1 MTKCPHCG
9 TDIPPDSAF
18 CQECG
23 KAVSEDQLSSQD
35 SLVWTAQI
43 PVITSSVVVKQL
55 GMVLGGGF
63 LVVFLIIL
71 FAHPGA
77 ALSFAPILFVI
88 WLFLFGLSLGI
99 AGVYQKATKGG
110 PDAVFA
116 VTPEG
121 IEYAA
126 GETMKKVNR
135 LTAIGSVAGGSLSGL
150 GGSMIN
156 ISREKDSVTWDDIRS
171 ISYQDRERTIVVYR
185 KNLISPIMLACTIE
199 NFSRVKE
206 LISRYAPP
214 GTIKV

>member
-9 TDIPPDSAF
+9 TDIPPDSAV

-35 SLVWTAQI
+35 SLVWTAHI

-55 GMVLGGGF
+55 GMFLGGGF

-110 PDAVFA
+110 PE
-116 VTPEG
+116 P
-121 IEYAA
+121 
-126 GETMKKVNR
+126 
-135 LTAIGSVAGGSLSGL
+135 SL
-150 GGSMIN
+150 
-156 ISREKDSVTWDDIRS
+156 
-171 ISYQDRERTIVVYR
+171 
-185 KNLISPIMLACTIE
+185 P
-199 NFSRVKE
+199 
-206 LISRYAPP
+206 
-214 GTIKV
+214 